1 MKTEIIEFGK
11 INLKNPIL
19 VEGLP
24 GIGLIGKISVEYLI
38 SELKA
43 KKFAELYS
51 PHFPHQAIIEKD
63 STLRLVRDEF
73 YYRKGK
79 KDLIILTGDTQVT
92 PTDSYGHY
100 EVVQKILDFSEKYAV
115 KEIYTLGGYSTGGKE
130 VKEPRVLA
138 SGTNQEMI
146 KRFSNID
153 PKLLFREDIGA
164 AIVGASGLLLAM
176 GKLRNFQGLCLLG
189 ESSGFV
195 LDPKAAKSVLQCLN
209 KILDIDITLEGL
221 EKKIKE
227 NEELIK
233 KLQKFQEK
241 TIEEETVKERERG
254 MEYIR

>member
-1 MKTEIIEFGK
+1 MKTEIVELEK

-19 VEGLP
+19 IEGLP
-24 GIGLIGKISVEYLI
+24 GIGLIGKIAVEYLI
-38 SELKA
+38 SELKT

-63 STLRLVRDEF
+63 SSLRLVRDEF
-73 YYRKGK
+73 YYYKGE
-79 KDLIILTGDTQVT
+79 KDLIILTGDTQVH
-92 PTDSYGHY
+92 PADSYGHY
-100 EVVQKILDFSEKYAV
+100 EVVQKILDFSEKYDV
-115 KEIYTLGGYSTGGKE
+115 KEIYTLGGYSSGGKE

-138 SGTNQEMI
+138 SGTDQEII
-146 KRFSNID
+146 KRVSSID
-153 PKLLFREDIGA
+153 SKLIFREDIGA
-164 AIVGASGLLLAM
+164 AIVGASGLLLAI
-176 GKLRNFQGLCLLG
+176 GRLRNFRGLCLLG

-195 LDPKAAKSVLQCLN
+195 IDPKAAKSVLHCLN
-209 KILDIDITLEGL
+209 KILGIDISLEGL

-241 TIEEETVKERERG
+241 TIKKETLEEKNRG